1 MKKLILT
8 SLILTMT
15 FSANAQ
21 NWWGGKRVKGNG
33 KVVTETRTTS
43 DYDVISVGGSFD
55 VVLVK
60 GKEGKITIEAESN
73 LMKYIITEVSG
84 DKLKIRFKKNTN
96 IRTTRRLLV
105 TVPFQDLEKVSIGGS
120 GNIHSKEV
128 IKANKFTMSVAG
140 SGNINLKVD
149 ADTVKSSIAGS
160 GDINVSGRASDL
172 NCSIAGSGNIN
183 AYGLKVASTTA
194 RITGSGNIKTTAS
207 DRVDAKVV
215 GSGNIYYKGS
225 ATHIKSKS
233 IGSGDVIDRN

>member
-8 SLILTMT
+8 SLIIAMT

-21 NWWGGKRVKGNG
+21 SWWGGKRVKGNG
-33 KVVTETRTTS
+33 KVITETRRTS
-43 DYDVISVGGSFD
+43 DYNVISVGGSFD

-60 GKEGKITIEAESN
+60 GKEGKITIEGEEN

-84 DKLKIRFKKNTN
+84 DKLKIKFKKNTN
-96 IRTTRRLLV
+96 IRTTRKLVV
-105 TVPFQDLEKVSIGGS
+105 TVPYQDLEKVSIGGS
-120 GNIHSKEV
+120 GSIRSKGTL
-128 IKANKFTMSVAG
+128 KADKFTISVAG

-149 ADTVKSSIAGS
+149 ANIVKSSIAGS
-160 GDINVSGRASDL
+160 GDINVSGSATDF

-183 AYGLKVASTTA
+183 AYGLKVVATSA

-207 DRVDAKVV
+207 DSVDAKVV
-215 GSGNIYYKGS
+215 GSGNIYYKGK

-233 IGSGDVIDRN
+233 IGSGDIVDRN